1 MTPRQFVSELAEF
14 SAPLVFN
21 PWRQHCSLY
30 DRSDAATK
38 RRNNLT
44 RMLEAVLDAR
54 AETIWIARD
63 LGYRGGRRTGVALTD
78 EIHLADAGALMG
90 GISFDR
96 ATQGPAVAERTA
108 AVVWRVLAQID
119 QPVMLW
125 NVFPFHPHEKADPF
139 SNRCHTRAERIA
151 TWTLLQSLLEM
162 LRPRQIVAIGRDA
175 QMALGE
181 FGVPTKAV
189 RHPSYGGQNEFMA
202 TMYALYGVEETRE
215 TDELALPLDVRQ
227 PAGGRLAFA

>member
-1 MTPRQFVSELAEF
+1 
-14 SAPLVFN
+14 
-21 PWRQHCSLY
+21 
-30 DRSDAATK
+30 
-38 RRNNLT
+38 
-44 RMLEAVLDAR
+44 MLEAVLDAQ

-63 LGYRGGRRTGVALTD
+63 LGYRGGRRTGVPLTD

-125 NVFPFHPHEKADPF
+125 NVFPFHPHEEADPF
-139 SNRCHTRAERIA
+139 SNRCHTRAERLA
-151 TWTLLQSLLEM
+151 TWALLQSLLKM

-181 FGVPTKAV
+181 FGIPTEAA
-189 RHPSYGGQNEFMA
+189 RHPSYGGQSEFMA
-202 TMYALYGVEETRE
+202 TMYALYGVAETRG
-215 TDELALPLDVRQ
+215 TSELELPLVVRQ
-227 PAGGRLAFA
+227 PEGGRLAFA